1 MMLPRRSTIL
11 GGAAL
16 AAGAAAVPARAQL
29 TIDMTRPTFEP
40 VPIAI
45 VDFAGDRVGADI
57 ANVVRNDLQN
67 SGLFRSIPPSSFIQ
81 QDVNASAPP
90 RFPDWRQIGAA
101 GVVVGQVSQAG
112 GNIKVDFRLWDVVV
126 GNQAAGLSLH
136 QPARQLAAARPHHRR
151 RDLQARDRRG
161 GLLRHPRRLCRRERP
176 GQRAR
181 QAHRHHG
188 PGRRQQPL
196 HHRRPHHRAS
206 RRASRRRC
214 RRSSTWPTREDRSPP
229 RVYLQ
234 NVDTGRRELLGNFP
248 GMSFAP
254 RFSPDGTKV
263 VMSIVAERPA
273 ATSTRWTCAAAR
285 CARLTNTPAIDTSPC
300 YSNDGTQIVFN
311 SDRGGSQQ
319 LYVMSAGG
327 GGERRISFGEG
338 RYATPVWSPRG
349 DCIAFTKITGGS
361 FGIGVMRPD
370 GGGERMLATG
380 FLVEGPTWAPNGRVL
395 MFFRQQPNSARS
407 RRLGHAAPDRH
418 HRTLRT
424 SDADADR
431 CVGSGL
437 VTLDSA
443 VAKDMIFLVD
453 PSAFLTLGSML
464 SGRR

>member
-16 AAGAAAVPARAQL
+16 AAGAAAVPAHAQL

-81 QDVNASAPP
+81 RDVNASAPP
-90 RFPDWRQIGAA
+90 RFPEWRQVGAA

-126 GNQAAGLSLH
+126 GNQAAGLSFTS
-136 QPARQLAAARPHHRR
+136 QPANW
-151 RDLQARDRRG
+151 
-161 GLLRHPRRLCRRERP
+161 RRL
-176 GQRAR
+176 
-181 QAHRHHG
+181 AHIIADAIYKRVTGEEGYFDTRIAYVAESG
-188 PGRRQQPL
+188 PGNARVKRIAVMDQDGANNRYITDGRTIAITP
-196 HHRRPHHRAS
+196 RFS
-206 RRASRRRC
+206 
-214 RRSSTWPTREDRSPP
+214 PTLQEIVYMAYAEDRSPP

-234 NVDTGRRELLGNFP
+234 NVDSGRRELLGNFP

-263 VMSIVAERPA
+263 VMSISENGQSDIYEMDVRGRALR
-273 ATSTRWTCAAAR
+273 
-285 CARLTNTPAIDTSPC
+285 RLTNTPAIDTSPC

-349 DCIAFTKITGGS
+349 DWVAFTKITAGA

-370 GGGERMLATG
+370 GGGERMLASG

-395 MFFRQQPNSARS
+395 AFFRQQPSSAGRS
-407 RRLGHAAPDRH
+407 
-418 HRTLRT
+418 
-424 SDADADR
+424 
-431 CVGSGL
+431 GS
-437 VTLDSA
+437 VTLHQIDITGRFERQIPTPGDAS
-443 VAKDMIFLVD
+443 D
-453 PSAFLTLGSML
+453 PAWSPLIPQ
-464 SGRR
+464 

>member
-29 TIDMTRPTFEP
+29 TIDMTRPSFEP

-81 QDVNASAPP
+81 KDVNASAPP
-90 RFPDWRQIGAA
+90 QFPAWRQIGAA
-101 GVVVGQVSQAG
+101 GVVVGQVAQAG

-126 GNQAAGLSLH
+126 GNQAAGLSFTS
-136 QPARQLAAARPHHRR
+136 QPANW
-151 RDLQARDRRG
+151 
-161 GLLRHPRRLCRRERP
+161 RRL
-176 GQRAR
+176 
-181 QAHRHHG
+181 AHIIADAIYKRVTGEEGYFDTRIAYVAESG
-188 PGRRQQPL
+188 PGNARVKRIAIMDQDG
-196 HHRRPHHRAS
+196 ANS
-206 RRASRRRC
+206 RFITDGRTIAITPRFS
-214 RRSSTWPTREDRSPP
+214 PTLQEIVYMAYAEDRSPP

-234 NVDTGRRELLGNFP
+234 SVDSGRRELLGNFP

-263 VMSIVAERPA
+263 VMSISENGQSDIYEMDVRGRALR
-273 ATSTRWTCAAAR
+273 
-285 CARLTNTPAIDTSPC
+285 RLTNTPAIDTSPC
-300 YSNDGTQIVFN
+300 FSNDGSQIVFN

-349 DCIAFTKITGGS
+349 DWIAFTKITAGA

-370 GGGERMLATG
+370 GGGERMLASG

-395 MFFRQQPNSARS
+395 AFFRQQPSSAGR
-407 RRLGHAAPDRH
+407 A
-418 HRTLRT
+418 
-424 SDADADR
+424 
-431 CVGSGL
+431 GS
-437 VTLDSA
+437 VTLHQ
-443 VAKDMIFLVD
+443 VD
-453 PSAFLTLGSML
+453 IT
-464 SGRR
+464 GRFERQIPTAGDASDPAWSPLIPQ

>member
-81 QDVNASAPP
+81 RDVNANAPP
-90 RFPDWRQIGAA
+90 RFPEWRQIGAA
-101 GVVVGQVSQAG
+101 GVVVGQVGQAG

-126 GNQAAGLSLH
+126 GNQAAGLSFTS
-136 QPARQLAAARPHHRR
+136 QPANW
-151 RDLQARDRRG
+151 
-161 GLLRHPRRLCRRERP
+161 RRL
-176 GQRAR
+176 
-181 QAHRHHG
+181 AHIIADAIYKRVTGEEGYFDTRIAYVAESG
-188 PGRRQQPL
+188 PGN
-196 HHRRPHHRAS
+196 S
-206 RRASRRRC
+206 RVKRIAVMDQDGANNRYITDGRTIAITPRFS
-214 RRSSTWPTREDRSPP
+214 PTLQEIVYMAYAEDRSPP

-234 NVDTGRRELLGNFP
+234 NVDSGRRELLGNFP

-263 VMSIVAERPA
+263 VMSISENGQSDIYEMDVRGRALR
-273 ATSTRWTCAAAR
+273 
-285 CARLTNTPAIDTSPC
+285 RLTSTPAIDTSPC

-319 LYVMSAGG
+319 LYVMGAGG

-349 DCIAFTKITGGS
+349 DWIAFTKITGGS

-370 GGGERMLATG
+370 GGGERMLASG

-395 MFFRQQPNSARS
+395 AFFRQQPSSA
-407 RRLGHAAPDRH
+407 G
-418 HRTLRT
+418 RT
-424 SDADADR
+424 
-431 CVGSGL
+431 GS
-437 VTLDSA
+437 VTLHQIDITGRFERQIPTPGDAS
-443 VAKDMIFLVD
+443 D
-453 PSAFLTLGSML
+453 PAWSPLIPQ
-464 SGRR
+464 

>member
-1 MMLPRRSTIL
+1 MNKRSDMMLHRRSTIL

-16 AAGAAAVPARAQL
+16 AAGAAAAPAHAQL

-81 QDVNASAPP
+81 RDVNAGTPP

-126 GNQAAGLSLH
+126 GNQAAGLSFTS
-136 QPARQLAAARPHHRR
+136 QPANW
-151 RDLQARDRRG
+151 
-161 GLLRHPRRLCRRERP
+161 RRL
-176 GQRAR
+176 
-181 QAHRHHG
+181 AHIIADAIYKRVTGEEGYFDTRIAYVAESG
-188 PGRRQQPL
+188 PGNARVKRIAIMDQDGANNRYITDGRTIAITP
-196 HHRRPHHRAS
+196 RFS
-206 RRASRRRC
+206 
-214 RRSSTWPTREDRSPP
+214 PTLQEIVYMAYAEDRSPP

-234 NVDTGRRELLGNFP
+234 NVDSGRRELLGNFP

-263 VMSIVAERPA
+263 VMSISENGQSDIYEMDVRGRALR
-273 ATSTRWTCAAAR
+273 
-285 CARLTNTPAIDTSPC
+285 RLTNTPAIDTSPC

-311 SDRGGSQQ
+311 SDRGGAQQ

-327 GGERRISFGEG
+327 GGERRISFGDG

-349 DCIAFTKITGGS
+349 DWIAFTKITGGS

-370 GGGERMLATG
+370 GGGERMLASG

-395 MFFRQQPNSARS
+395 AFFRQQPSSAGR
-407 RRLGHAAPDRH
+407 A
-418 HRTLRT
+418 
-424 SDADADR
+424 
-431 CVGSGL
+431 GS
-437 VTLDSA
+437 VTLHQ
-443 VAKDMIFLVD
+443 VD
-453 PSAFLTLGSML
+453 IT
-464 SGRR
+464 GRFERQIPTPGDASDPAWSPLIPQ